1 MLDSIFN
8 PIFFPVLR
16 LHPFLAITIISLVL
30 SLLMTIAYKY
40 LTDQNLMKTMK
51 EEIKE
56 LQNEMKTLKDNPKQ
70 MMAVQKKAME
80 TNMKYFMQSLKPTLI
95 TFIPII
101 LIFSWLNAHMGYLP
115 IVKDTEFSVA
125 FAFDDSSG
133 IVQYLGGDNSSSN
146 TSLLLLNSD
155 NQTVL
160 DKSAKFVYNG
170 QVGDYTLRYKYK
182 DKEYKQQVIIVEN
195 IKDRTYALPEQKVGK
210 EGLLSITTNNEMIKP
225 HKDIFILGW
234 IPWIKNFGWLGSYVL
249 LSIAFSLILRKVMNV
264 Y

>member
-8 PIFFPVLR
+8 PILFPVLR
-16 LHPFLAITIISLVL
+16 LHPFLAIVIISFVL

-40 LTDQNLMKTMK
+40 LTNQSLMKSMK
-51 EEIKE
+51 DEIKE
-56 LQNEMKTLKDNPKQ
+56 LQNETKTLRDNPKQ
-70 MMAVQKKAME
+70 MMTVQKKAME

-125 FAFDDSSG
+125 FEFDDSSG
-133 IVQYLGGDNSSSN
+133 VVQYLGGDSTYNHSNSSLN
-146 TSLLLLNSD
+146 TSLLLLNSY

-160 DKSAKFVYNG
+160 DKSAKFVYKSG
-170 QVGDYTLRYKYK
+170 VGDYTLRYKYK

-195 IKDRTYALPEQKVGK
+195 IKDRTYA
-210 EGLLSITTNNEMIKP
+210 
-225 HKDIFILGW
+225 
-234 IPWIKNFGWLGSYVL
+234 
-249 LSIAFSLILRKVMNV
+249 
-264 Y
+264 